1 MVKTAFSILAVT
13 AAAGIALTPVAASAA
28 VASPAVLALSSS
40 PMQAG
45 PGLPENT
52 TVTFTVTS
60 GTLTMTAPGTV
71 DLPDGAPGTTIS
83 GAVGPVTVTDN
94 RALLAASWTATVFA
108 TPWTTG
114 LASTAETIPVSD
126 VGYAVGDHHPDGD
139 HHRHRDQPAAARC
152 RRSVHCGADSRNR
165 NRRGRRQH
173 APRGIRPSR
182 SRFPRPRSAASTRGR
197 SPSLFPNPAV
207 VRGPGCGAARTGNQ
221 GENVRRS
228 ISFVM
233 FALATGILS
242 ILSPVASAATLSGPS
257 AAPGPR
263 GRSVSGS
270 STCPCQRRTIRVP
283 CATSS
288 TTCRPA
294 RSSTAGSSSQNDE
307 SRTARFTVYA
317 DAAFITGGLFV
328 GYAGATRSELTDWVS
343 VQHPTVTLAAGASV
357 MDMVTVSVPLGATRG
372 EHYGVV
378 WVQQTAKAR
387 AHDGESG
394 VTEVS
399 RVGVRLY
406 VAVGRGGAP
415 PTSFDITSVTGH
427 LTHAGQPIIVAHVN
441 NTGGRAIDLN
451 GSARLTN
458 GPGGTSSGPLRAQR
472 IITLAPGQSWN
483 LTFAAPKSLPKGS
496 WQVTVALAS
505 GLTKATA
512 TATVQFSAIVA
523 TQAALSARHWIW
535 VALGGLVIALVVAL
549 GWLAR
554 QRRRHQ
560 IPA

>member
-1 MVKTAFSILAVT
+1 M
-13 AAAGIALTPVAASAA
+13 
-28 VASPAVLALSSS
+28 
-40 PMQAG
+40 
-45 PGLPENT
+45 
-52 TVTFTVTS
+52 
-60 GTLTMTAPGTV
+60 
-71 DLPDGAPGTTIS
+71 
-83 GAVGPVTVTDN
+83 
-94 RALLAASWTATVFA
+94 
-108 TPWTTG
+108 
-114 LASTAETIPVSD
+114 
-126 VGYAVGDHHPDGD
+126 
-139 HHRHRDQPAAARC
+139 
-152 RRSVHCGADSRNR
+152 
-165 NRRGRRQH
+165 
-173 APRGIRPSR
+173 
-182 SRFPRPRSAASTRGR
+182 
-197 SPSLFPNPAV
+197 
-207 VRGPGCGAARTGNQ
+207 
-221 GENVRRS
+221 RRS

-242 ILSPVASAATLSGPS
+242 ILSPVARAATLSSPPV
-257 AAPGPR
+257 APGP
-263 GRSVSGS
+263 
-270 STCPCQRRTIRVP
+270 
-283 CATSS
+283 
-288 TTCRPA
+288 
-294 RSSTAGSSSQNDE
+294 AGSFGVRLVDVPVSEAGNPRALRYIIDYLPTGTVIHRRILIQNNE
-307 SRTARFTVYA
+307 SRPARFTVYA
-317 DAAFITGGLFV
+317 SAAFISGGVFV

-415 PTSFDITSVTGH
+415 PSSFDITSVTGH

-458 GPGGTSSGPLRAQR
+458 GPGGTNSGPLRAQR